1 MRQRRFWS
9 GGRKHF
15 FSERSVLRWHRLH
28 GEVLQPPF
36 LEVFGNR
43 VDVALRDVLS
53 GLGRSRG
60 GARAVPSPRCLF
72 KGSTTAARLQR
83 WVGPA
88 FHPRPAARW
97 PLAAGR
103 RAMLWCAARLLPL
116 PRLGRASGARGALP
130 GWAAGRGG
138 LRARCWAAGA
148 LAVPAAAGL
157 RDGPGR
163 WQAAGRPVW
172 AAERC
177 PEQPARGLLWRLGL
191 VLRLGLRACVLLL
204 RFGPLL
210 LLYPLSLLRPGLAV
224 LWLRL
229 LRRAAEAAGPTC
241 IKLGQWASTRRD
253 LFSEAFCD
261 EFSKLHVEVSPH
273 PWGHTDELLR
283 KAFGEDWRSVLTFPS
298 QEPVG
303 SGCVAQVYKAYV
315 DLMAIADPPAKGLAR
330 SSELRSVFEAWEVS
344 SGLRGL
350 FRWLRRRKSEGM
362 WEERSEAEL
371 SPFGCSLRSPESGTS
386 RVERVVAPIPPSAR
400 HLTPV
405 AVKVLHPGLVH
416 QVQMDLFLMKLGS
429 YIIGLLPG
437 FKWLSL
443 TEVVEEF
450 EKLMLQQID
459 LHYEARN
466 LERFR
471 QNFVD
476 VDFVKF
482 PTPVRPLVTAD
493 VLVETF
499 EESEPISRYLHTEV
513 ATELRQR
520 LAKMGMDMLLKM
532 VFVDNFVHADL
543 HPGNILVQGTASVST
558 SCKEQTAIVDLCD
571 TLIVEVQPPFRQLCL
586 VLLDAGIV
594 AELQS
599 ADMQNFRA
607 VFTAVVQG
615 QGEKVAELIL
625 HHARANQCQDIEQF
639 KAEMAELVT
648 KVRRNTIALG
658 KLQVA
663 NLLSSVFKL
672 LMTHKV
678 KLESNFAS
686 IIFAI
691 MVLEG
696 LGRSLDPELDILE
709 AAKPLLIRTA
719 ASVLE

>member
-1 MRQRRFWS
+1 M
-9 GGRKHF
+9 
-15 FSERSVLRWHRLH
+15 
-28 GEVLQPPF
+28 
-36 LEVFGNR
+36 
-43 VDVALRDVLS
+43 VA
-53 GLGRSRG
+53 G
-60 GARAVPSPRCLF
+60 GAV
-72 KGSTTAARLQR
+72 
-83 WVGPA
+83 
-88 FHPRPAARW
+88 
-97 PLAAGR
+97 
-103 RAMLWCAARLLPL
+103 RLLPL
-116 PRLGRASGARGALP
+116 PRPLLGRAAGARGTLS
-130 GWAAGRGG
+130 GWAAAGRGG
-138 LRARCWAAGA
+138 LRAGRWVAVA
-148 LAVPAAAGL
+148 LAVPAGTGWKE
-157 RDGPGR
+157 RPGQR
-163 WQAAGRPVW
+163 GPVW
-172 AAERC
+172 VGERG
-177 PEQPARGLLWRLGL
+177 PERPPRRLLRRLGL
-191 VLRLGLRACVLLL
+191 VLRLGLRACGLLL

-210 LLYPLSLLRPGLAV
+210 LLYPLSRLWPGLGA

-241 IKLGQWASTRRD
+241 VKLGQWASTRRD

-283 KAFGEDWRSVLTFPS
+283 KAFGEDWTGILKFQSR
-298 QEPVG
+298 EPVG
-303 SGCVAQVYKAYV
+303 SGCVAQVYKAYA
-315 DLMAIADPPAKGLAR
+315 DLTAIAGSQAKEVAR
-330 SSELRSVFEAWEVS
+330 HSELRSAFEAWEVS
-344 SGLRGL
+344 GFRGL
-350 FRWLRRRKSEGM
+350 LRWLGRRRSEEM
-362 WEERSEAEL
+362 RDERSREEL
-371 SPFGCSLRSPESGTS
+371 SPADCSQRSPLSGMSLMEQTAKPLLNANPS
-386 RVERVVAPIPPSAR
+386 SAR

-405 AVKVLHPGLVH
+405 AIKVLHPGLVH
-416 QVQMDLFLMKLGS
+416 QVQMDLFLMKMGS

-443 TEVVEEF
+443 TEIVEEF
-450 EKLMLQQID
+450 EKLMVQQID
-459 LHYEARN
+459 LRYEARN

-471 QNFVD
+471 QNFLD

-482 PTPVRPLVTAD
+482 PTPLWPLVTTD

-499 EESEPISRYLHTEV
+499 E
-513 ATELRQR
+513 
-520 LAKMGMDMLLKM
+520 

-543 HPGNILVQGTASVST
+543 HPGNILVQGLAHVGT

-571 TLIVEVQPPFRQLCL
+571 TLVVEVQPPLRQLCL

-599 ADMQNFRA
+599 TDMQNFRA

-615 QGEKVAELIL
+615 QGERVAELIL
-625 HHARANQCQDIEQF
+625 HHARANQCQDIERF

-648 KVRRNTIALG
+648 KVRSNTIALG

-663 NLLSSVFKL
+663 NLLSNVFKL

-709 AAKPLLIRTA
+709 AAKPLLIKTA

>member
-1 MRQRRFWS
+1 M
-9 GGRKHF
+9 
-15 FSERSVLRWHRLH
+15 
-28 GEVLQPPF
+28 
-36 LEVFGNR
+36 
-43 VDVALRDVLS
+43 VA
-53 GLGRSRG
+53 G
-60 GARAVPSPRCLF
+60 
-72 KGSTTAARLQR
+72 
-83 WVGPA
+83 
-88 FHPRPAARW
+88 
-97 PLAAGR
+97 
-103 RAMLWCAARLLPL
+103 CAARLLPL
-116 PRLGRASGARGALP
+116 PRLGRTAGARGPLP
-130 GWAAGRGG
+130 GWAVAGRGG
-138 LRARCWAAGA
+138 LRAGRWAAVA
-148 LAVPAAAGL
+148 LAVPAAAGR

-163 WQAAGRPVW
+163 WRAAARPAW
-172 AAERC
+172 AEERG
-177 PEQPARGLLWRLGL
+177 PERPARGLLRQLGL
-191 VLRLGLRACVLLL
+191 VLRLGLRACGLLL

-210 LLYPLSLLRPGLAV
+210 LLYPLSRLRPGLAAM
-224 LWLRL
+224 WLRL

-283 KAFGEDWRSVLTFPS
+283 KAFGEDWRSILTFPS

-303 SGCVAQVYKAYV
+303 SGCVAQVYKAYA
-315 DLMAIADPPAKGLAR
+315 DLTAIAAPPAEGLAW
-330 SSELRSVFEAWEVS
+330 SSELQSAFEAWEV

-350 FRWLRRRKSEGM
+350 FRWLRRKSEGM
-362 WEERSEAEL
+362 WEERSGAEL
-371 SPFGCSLRSPESGTS
+371 SPISCSLRNPVSGTP
-386 RVERVVAPIPPSAR
+386 RVEQMATPLLNANPSAAR
-400 HLTPV
+400 PLTPV

-429 YIIGLLPG
+429 HIIGLLPG

-443 TEVVEEF
+443 TEIVEEF

-471 QNFVD
+471 QNFLD
-476 VDFVKF
+476 VNFVKF

-499 EESEPISRYLHTEV
+499 EESEPISHYLHTEV

-543 HPGNILVQGTASVST
+543 HPGNILVQGTACVST
-558 SCKEQTAIVDLCD
+558 SYKEQTAIVDLCD
-571 TLIVEVQPPFRQLCL
+571 TLVVEVQPPLRQLCL

-625 HHARANQCQDIEQF
+625 HHARANQCQDIERF

>member
-1 MRQRRFWS
+1 M
-9 GGRKHF
+9 
-15 FSERSVLRWHRLH
+15 
-28 GEVLQPPF
+28 
-36 LEVFGNR
+36 
-43 VDVALRDVLS
+43 VAC
-53 GLGRSRG
+53 
-60 GARAVPSPRCLF
+60 GAV
-72 KGSTTAARLQR
+72 
-83 WVGPA
+83 
-88 FHPRPAARW
+88 
-97 PLAAGR
+97 
-103 RAMLWCAARLLPL
+103 RLLPFPRPL
-116 PRLGRASGARGALP
+116 PLLGWAAGARGAQSR
-130 GWAAGRGG
+130 WAAAGRSG
-138 LRARCWAAGA
+138 LRPGRWVAVA
-148 LAVPAAAGL
+148 LAVPAAVPAGTGWKE
-157 RDGPGR
+157 RPAQRG
-163 WQAAGRPVW
+163 PVW
-172 AAERC
+172 VGERG
-177 PEQPARGLLWRLGL
+177 PERLPRGLLRRFGL
-191 VLRLGLRACVLLL
+191 ALRLGLRACGLVL

-210 LLYPLSLLRPGLAV
+210 LLYPLSRLWPGLGA

-241 IKLGQWASTRRD
+241 VKLGQWASTRRD

-273 PWGHTDELLR
+273 PWDHTDELLR
-283 KAFGEDWRSVLTFPS
+283 KAFGEDWTDILKFQSR
-298 QEPVG
+298 EPVG
-303 SGCVAQVYKAYV
+303 SGCVAQVYKAYA
-315 DLMAIADPPAKGLAR
+315 DLTAIAGSQAKESAR
-330 SSELRSVFEAWEVS
+330 RSELRSAFEAWEVS
-344 SGLRGL
+344 GFRGI
-350 FRWLRRRKSEGM
+350 LRRLRKRKSE
-362 WEERSEAEL
+362 EIQDKRSREAL
-371 SPFGCSLRSPESGTS
+371 SPADYSGGSPADGTPLT
-386 RVERVVAPIPPSAR
+386 ERMAKPLLNANPSSAR

-405 AVKVLHPGLVH
+405 AIKVLHPGLVH
-416 QVQMDLFLMKLGS
+416 QVQMDLFLMKMGS
-429 YIIGLLPG
+429 HIIGLLPG

-443 TEVVEEF
+443 TEIVEEF
-450 EKLMLQQID
+450 EKLMIQQID
-459 LHYEARN
+459 LRYEARN

-471 QNFVD
+471 QNFLG

-482 PTPVRPLVTAD
+482 PTPLRPLVTSD

-499 EESEPISRYLHTEV
+499 ESEPISHYLHAEI

-543 HPGNILVQGTASVST
+543 HPGNILVQGTAHAST

-571 TLIVEVQPPFRQLCL
+571 TLVVEVQPPLRGLCL

-615 QGEKVAELIL
+615 QGERVAELIL
-625 HHARANQCQDIEQF
+625 HHARANQCHDIERF

-648 KVRRNTIALG
+648 RVRGNTIALG

-663 NLLSSVFKL
+663 NLLSNVFKL

>member
-1 MRQRRFWS
+1 
-9 GGRKHF
+9 
-15 FSERSVLRWHRLH
+15 
-28 GEVLQPPF
+28 
-36 LEVFGNR
+36 
-43 VDVALRDVLS
+43 
-53 GLGRSRG
+53 
-60 GARAVPSPRCLF
+60 
-72 KGSTTAARLQR
+72 
-83 WVGPA
+83 
-88 FHPRPAARW
+88 
-97 PLAAGR
+97 
-103 RAMLWCAARLLPL
+103 
-116 PRLGRASGARGALP
+116 
-130 GWAAGRGG
+130 
-138 LRARCWAAGA
+138 
-148 LAVPAAAGL
+148 
-157 RDGPGR
+157 
-163 WQAAGRPVW
+163 
-172 AAERC
+172 
-177 PEQPARGLLWRLGL
+177 GLLWWLGL
-191 VLRLGLRACVLLL
+191 AARLGLRACGLLL
-204 RFGPLL
+204 RFGPVL
-210 LLYPLSLLRPGLAV
+210 LLYPLSRLSPRLGG

-241 IKLGQWASTRRD
+241 VKLGQWASTRRD

-273 PWGHTDELLR
+273 PWGHTNELLS
-283 KAFGEDWRSVLTFPS
+283 KAFGEDWRGILKFPS

-303 SGCVAQVYKAYV
+303 SGCVAQVYKAYA
-315 DLMAIADPPAKGLAR
+315 DLTTVAGSQAEELAR
-330 SSELRSVFEAWEVS
+330 CSVLRSAFEAWEVS
-344 SGLRGL
+344 GFRGL
-350 FRWLRRRKSEGM
+350 FRWLGRRKHEAM
-362 WEERSEAEL
+362 QEEKSRGEL
-371 SPFGCSLRSPESGTS
+371 SPKGCSLGSPAM
-386 RVERVVAPIPPSAR
+386 VAPRMEQMAQLLLSANPSSAR

-416 QVQMDLFLMKLGS
+416 QVQMDLFLMKMGS
-429 YIIGLLPG
+429 HIIGLLPG

-443 TEVVEEF
+443 TEIVEEF
-450 EKLMLQQID
+450 EKLMIQQTD
-459 LHYEARN
+459 LRYEARN

-471 QNFVD
+471 QNFLG

-482 PTPVRPLVTAD
+482 PTPLRPLVTTD

-499 EESEPISRYLHTEV
+499 EESEPISQYLHAEI

-543 HPGNILVQGTASVST
+543 HPGNILVQGMAHISASG
-558 SCKEQTAIVDLCD
+558 KEQTAIVDLCD
-571 TLIVEVQPPFRQLCL
+571 TLVVEVQPPRGRLCL

-594 AELQS
+594 AELQT

-615 QGEKVAELIL
+615 QGERVAELIL
-625 HHARANQCQDIEQF
+625 HHARANQCQDIERF

-648 KVRRNTIALG
+648 KARGNTIALG

-663 NLLSSVFKL
+663 NLLSNVFKL

-696 LGRSLDPELDILE
+696 LGRSLDPELDILQ
-709 AAKPLLIRTA
+709 AAKPLLIKTA